1 VNTLNTSTFHFA
13 YAIHTG
19 AEDAIP
25 EKPSPTQPKEQAAMN
40 SNHGS
45 FVWYELMTSDTLAAT
60 SFYRSVIG
68 WDAQNSEV
76 ADRSYT
82 ILSMGPVMVG
92 GLMPIPP
99 EARAMGAGPTWL
111 GYVGVDDVDNCA
123 AGVTAAGGTVRR
135 APADIPGVGRF
146 AVVADPHGA
155 TFMLFRG
162 SSEHVPAPA
171 APEAPGHIG
180 WRELHAGDGAG
191 AFAFYSDLF
200 GWTKADAIDMGPM
213 GVYQLFA
220 AGGAPVGGI
229 MTKMP
234 DTPAPFWLY
243 YFNVEAI
250 DAAVTRVKNGGGK
263 VVLDPHEVPGGS
275 WIVQCVDPQGAMF
288 AMVAAKR

>member
-1 VNTLNTSTFHFA
+1 M
-13 YAIHTG
+13 
-19 AEDAIP
+19 DR
-25 EKPSPTQPKEQAAMN
+25 
-40 SNHGS
+40 NHGS
-45 FVWYELMTSDTLAAT
+45 FVWYELMTSDTAAAK

-68 WDAQNSEV
+68 WDAQDSDV

-82 ILSMGPVMVG
+82 IVSMGPVMVG
-92 GLMPIPP
+92 GLMPIPD

-111 GYVGVDDVDNCA
+111 GYVGVDDVDACA
-123 AGVTAAGGTVRR
+123 ARVTAAGGAVRR

-171 APEAPGHIG
+171 APGTPGHIG
-180 WRELHAGDGAG
+180 WHELHAGDGAR
-191 AFAFYSDLF
+191 AFAFYSGLF

-213 GVYQLFA
+213 GVYQMFA
-220 AGGAPVGGI
+220 TGGDPVGGI
-229 MTKMP
+229 MTRTP

-250 DAAVTRVKNGGGK
+250 DAAVTRVNDGGGK
-263 VVLDPHEVPGGS
+263 VVLDPQEVPGGS
-275 WIVQCVDPQGAMF
+275 WIVQCIDPQGAMF
-288 AMVAAKR
+288 AMVAGKR